1 MDSSSTPEKASPS
14 TSSTSPEA
22 GLGAFIE
29 EVVRKSVTEAL
40 KVYRTPPSVAANPKT
55 PSTVSSPAKA
65 HTAGISL
72 SGPYDRP
79 KPKAVSVRDSKV
91 SGSPKKTSSVSHITP
106 ISQLKPDNS
115 MCTFEG
121 RAVSKSRLTSYGQHK
136 GALFSVEVIDGS
148 VAEARSLTPGSV
160 VDVQGVVL
168 TCTEVTRVHT
178 LKTDEKKPKRNFS
191 LIDQTGVIQVTA
203 WDEQAVDSKVTP
215 ELTSTQPNCGA

>member
-65 HTAGISL
+65 HTAGVSL

-136 GALFSVEVIDGS
+136 GSLFSVEVIDGS
-148 VAEARSLTPGSV
+148 GGVRITFYDKAAEEYYTRIDVPNVYVFTGRSSRPSIYHLRVASSAAE
-160 VDVQGVVL
+160 
-168 TCTEVTRVHT
+168 TCYLH
-178 LKTDEKKPKRNFS
+178 LP
-191 LIDQTGVIQVTA
+191 
-203 WDEQAVDSKVTP
+203 P
-215 ELTSTQPNCGA
+215 